1 MASEG
6 DDGGSFWTAASGSG
20 GASDDGGSFWT
31 TFGGP
36 LGGGAASPTS
46 FEQLLQMPDCSVE
59 ALLDEEEVI
68 QEFKAENERL
78 VQRLSE
84 PDAIKALFEF
94 ITCEPPEEASS
105 KRCYRHPFI
114 SVELMT
120 CGPSRFFQ
128 AIVRADQ
135 PDILDKLWDFM
146 ESTPPAVVNPVLAG
160 YFMRTASCI
169 FSKHPAQV
177 GEYLRNRGADALLQ
191 RFLERLHVRSLAELL
206 ARLLCAEHPSHVV
219 FQAEGLV
226 DLLLKRLEDSGM
238 SNDTQE
244 NVTVIFQE
252 LLTMKDN
259 ICCGAEIL
267 QQLIASSAVNF
278 LVDHIFS
285 GSPGSVPAA
294 TSILSNAVYVA
305 VKGISV
311 CPWTPTLSP
320 ASPPPVPLTGEEDSV
335 NIGAEDSVVGEAAV
349 AVRAASSPPHSPT
362 HSPSTPSKT
371 EYPSMWL
378 EARSSQLMRELCSQ
392 LPRLRA
398 ILDASLERTSPFPSP
413 GGEIYA
419 IGSTTLEVLGLLAM
433 LARTG
438 CTSILEVLLQE
449 QLLSRCLELL
459 FRHPWSSLLH
469 NTVKLTISEIFST
482 SEGAVRPALVV
493 AFLRDSGFVERV
505 VSEFTEHELEVN
517 AQQGAS
523 GRIPCRVGYMGHLHS
538 ICCELQ
544 EYGAEVPECGAALQ
558 AISGWS
564 DTVLPALE
572 ATHRVHEEK
581 LGGGVQSGDRG
592 LASSEAGASSQAAPF
607 FTEAPPAVKSGLEQ
621 DFVLDDLNDLE
632 DDFGPPVIPVMSGTG
647 PKANRPGAVSAL
659 PFDPAQSWV
668 ASFDSDASAAP
679 SGSIAAD
686 GQDASPPTPA
696 DGPSWSAD
704 FSLMTEPSATEA
716 AEPPSVD
723 AAGSPAKAN
732 GSHET
737 GASMGAAQ
745 WPLVDFPPVESFAAD
760 WPAAPPPT
768 LPPTTTTHCTNGGN
782 TSTSETESPSVGT
795 GNLFALLAQNEP
807 PAAVQGQ
814 SGAPCGTAPVDSN
827 DSPNDGL
834 SWKADFDPLFPSTQV
849 VGEHSGNHA
858 VTPQDG
864 VQPLGDSP
872 LPVQQPGCVDPS
884 ASKQAAGN
892 SDLTTLE
899 L

>member
-1 MASEG
+1 MASEA

-36 LGGGAASPTS
+36 LGGGAASQSS
-46 FEQLLQMPDCSVE
+46 FEQLLQMPDCSLE

-78 VQRLSE
+78 VQRLSK
-84 PDAIKALFEF
+84 PDAVKALFEF

-105 KRCYRHPFI
+105 KRCYRYPFI
-114 SVELMT
+114 AVELMT

-146 ESTPPAVVNPVLAG
+146 ESTPAADVNPVLAG
-160 YFMRTASCI
+160 YFMRAASSI

-219 FQAEGLV
+219 FQADGLV
-226 DLLLKRLEDSGM
+226 ELLLKRLEDSGM

-252 LLTMKDN
+252 LLTMKDQ
-259 ICCGAEIL
+259 ICCGDEIL
-267 QQLIASSAVNF
+267 QQLIASSAVSF

-294 TSILSNAVYVA
+294 TSILSNAVIHSYVA

-311 CPWTPTLSP
+311 CASTPTLSP
-320 ASPPPVPLTGEEDSV
+320 VSPPPVPLLGEEDIV
-335 NIGAEDSVVGEAAV
+335 NVGAEDSVVGEAAA
-349 AVRAASSPPHSPT
+349 AVRATSSPP
-362 HSPSTPSKT
+362 HSPSTPSKP
-371 EYPSMWL
+371 ECPSMWL
-378 EARSSQLMRELCSQ
+378 EVRSAQLMRELCSQ

-398 ILDASLERTSPFPSP
+398 ILDASLERTSPLPSP
-413 GGEIYA
+413 GGEINA

-438 CTSILEVLLQE
+438 CTAILEALLQE
-449 QLLSRCLELL
+449 QLLPRCLELL

-482 SEGAVRPALVV
+482 SEGAVRPALVL
-493 AFLRDSGFVERV
+493 AFLRDSGLVERV
-505 VSEFTEHELEVN
+505 VSEFTKHELEVKT
-517 AQQGAS
+517 QQGAS

-538 ICCELQ
+538 ICCELE
-544 EYGAEVPECGAALQ
+544 EYGLKVPECGAALQ

-564 DTVLPALE
+564 DIVLPALE

-581 LGGGVQSGDRG
+581 LGGGVQPADRG
-592 LASSEAGASSQAAPF
+592 LAASEAGSSSQVAPS

-647 PKANRPGAVSAL
+647 PEASKHDAVPAP
-659 PFDPAQSWV
+659 PFDPEQSWV
-668 ASFDSDASAAP
+668 ASFDSAAAP
-679 SGSIAAD
+679 SGSTVGD
-686 GQDASPPTPA
+686 VQDASPPSA
-696 DGPSWSAD
+696 EGPSWSAD
-704 FSLMTEPSATEA
+704 FGLMTQSSAKNTDQPPEVDVA
-716 AEPPSVD
+716 AGPPATANSSLEDTAAPWPPVAFPAVD
-723 AAGSPAKAN
+723 AFS
-732 GSHET
+732 
-737 GASMGAAQ
+737 AAQ
-745 WPLVDFPPVESFAAD
+745 LPFQPSRLWTALEDNPST
-760 WPAAPPPT
+760 T
-768 LPPTTTTHCTNGGN
+768 LPTSTQGADGDN
-782 TSTSETESPSVGT
+782 TSTSATVPPNVGT
-795 GNLFALLAQNEP
+795 ENLFALLGQDEP
-807 PAAVQGQ
+807 SGAVQGQ
-814 SGAPCGTAPVDSN
+814 TRDPCDVAPDNSDS
-827 DSPNDGL
+827 SLKDGL
-834 SWKADFDPLFPSTQV
+834 SCLADFDPLFPKV
-849 VGEHSGNHA
+849 MDVGEHSGNHA
-858 VTPQDG
+858 AAPQD
-864 VQPLGDSP
+864 VAPAPNS
-872 LPVQQPGCVDPS
+872 
-884 ASKQAAGN
+884 QAAGN
-892 SDLTTLE
+892 PDLATLE

>member
-1 MASEG
+1 MASEVA

-20 GASDDGGSFWT
+20 GTSDDGGSFWT

-36 LGGGAASPTS
+36 LGGGAASPSS

-78 VQRLSE
+78 VQRLSK

-105 KRCYRHPFI
+105 KRCYRYPFVA
-114 SVELMT
+114 VELMT

-146 ESTPPAVVNPVLAG
+146 ESTPPSDVNPVLAG
-160 YFMRTASCI
+160 YFMRTASSI

-206 ARLLCAEHPSHVV
+206 ARLLCAEHPSHIV

-226 DLLLKRLEDSGM
+226 ELLLKRLEESGI
-238 SNDTQE
+238 NTDTQE

-252 LLTMKDN
+252 LLTMKDS
-259 ICCGAEIL
+259 ICCGDDIL
-267 QQLIASSAVNF
+267 QQLIASSAVSF

-294 TSILSNAVYVA
+294 TSILSNAVIHSYVA

-311 CPWTPTLSP
+311 CASTPTLSP
-320 ASPPPVPLTGEEDSV
+320 VSPPPVPALTGEEDTV
-335 NIGAEDSVVGEAAV
+335 NVGAEDSVVGEAAN
-349 AVRAASSPPHSPT
+349 VRAPSSPT

-371 EYPSMWL
+371 ECPSMWL
-378 EARSSQLMRELCSQ
+378 EVRSAQLMRELCSQ

-398 ILDASLERTSPFPSP
+398 ILDASLERTSPLPSP
-413 GGEIYA
+413 GGEINA

-438 CTSILEVLLQE
+438 CTAILEALLQE
-449 QLLSRCLELL
+449 QLLPRCLELL

-482 SEGAVRPALVV
+482 AEGAVRPALVV
-493 AFLRDSGFVERV
+493 AFLRDSGLVERV
-505 VSEFTEHELEVN
+505 VSEFTKHELEVKT
-517 AQQGAS
+517 QQGAS

-544 EYGAEVPECGAALQ
+544 EYGSKVPECGAALQ

-581 LGGGVQSGDRG
+581 LGGGVQPADRG
-592 LASSEAGASSQAAPF
+592 LACSEAGASSQAAPS

-647 PKANRPGAVSAL
+647 SEANRPARVL
-659 PFDPAQSWV
+659 MPFDPEQSWV
-668 ASFDSDASAAP
+668 ASFDADASGAP
-679 SGSIAAD
+679 SGSATDD
-686 GQDASPPTPA
+686 GQDASPPNST

-704 FSLMTEPSATEA
+704 FSLMTETSATKA
-716 AEPPSVD
+716 AGPAVD
-723 AAGSPAKAN
+723 AAGPPATAN
-732 GSHET
+732 SSHEDAAST
-737 GASMGAAQ
+737 GMAQ
-745 WPLVDFPPVESFAAD
+745 WPPVDFPPVENFATD

-768 LPPTTTTHCTNGGN
+768 IPPTTAHPTDGGN
-782 TSTSETESPSVGT
+782 TITSATVPPDVGT
-795 GNLFALLAQNEP
+795 ENLFALLGQDAPPEP
-807 PAAVQGQ
+807 VQDQ
-814 SGAPCGTAPVDSN
+814 SGGPSGTAPVNSKG
-827 DSPNDGL
+827 SPNDGL
-834 SWKADFDPLFPSTQV
+834 SCLADFDPLFPSAEG
-849 VGEHSGNHA
+849 VGEHSGNHGVA
-858 VTPQDG
+858 PQDG
-864 VQPLGDSP
+864 VQPLGDSAS
-872 LPVQQPGCVDPS
+872 PVQQPGRVDPS
-884 ASKQAAGN
+884 GSRQAAGN
-892 SDLTTLE
+892 VDLATLE